1 MNSILK
7 HALGLTAAIALF
19 APTVVE
25 SKPLSNLR
33 FAQGSSCG
41 VANSNT
47 HWTKVVARKGQVMN
61 IIIPI
66 EYDEV
71 VVTKLTNVTTGKTF
85 VVKGNYSDDYQTII
99 SEDFVLKSNGAYI
112 VKTYI
117 AETNQEVGN
126 GIIGICIN

>member
-47 HWTKVVARKGQVMN
+47 HWTKVVARKGQTMN
-61 IIIPI
+61 IVIPI
-66 EYDEV
+66 EYDET
-71 VVTKLTNVTTGKTF
+71 VVTKLTNVTTGRTF
-85 VVKGNYSDDYQTII
+85 DVKGSYSDDYKYIV
-99 SEDFVLKSNGAYI
+99 SEDFILKSNGAYI
-112 VKTYI
+112 VKTYD
-117 AETNQEVGN
+117 ADTMVEVGN
-126 GIIGICIN
+126 GLIAICIN